1 MKSLSHVRLFATPW
15 TIAHQAPLFM
25 GFSRQE
31 YWSGLP
37 FPFSRGS
44 SRPRDQTQVSHIAGR
59 RFNLRA
65 TREALA
71 EASRFKKVKKT
82 IAQKKQGSQDLNSEL
97 LNPNC
102 MSAPLSQAIPL
113 SSQFSCGPSNW
124 MLDDLI
130 IDQDG
135 DSRSRDTPCVQG
147 PTLGP
152 SSSQG

>member
-1 MKSLSHVRLFATPW
+1 MSDSFDPVDCNLL
-15 TIAHQAPLFM
+15 
-25 GFSRQE
+25 GFSIRGILQARILE
-31 YWSGLP
+31 WVAIS
-37 FPFSRGS
+37 FSRGS